1 MRHHRIPS
9 RPHVQGE
16 RAPIRLLHD
25 ATDLTD
31 GAGLLLVRRAWD
43 QLQLG
48 TRLDA
53 WAPEIGGRF
62 RTSLYIEVWLVLLL
76 YGGGVMDDLARL
88 ATRGVCRLFGWQ
100 AVPDPTT
107 FGRWLRRGGP
117 EMIEL
122 LDRLTWY
129 LVRARWTATG
139 VPPSLTLI
147 LDSTVVLRYGH
158 TQAGAERGYN
168 PTRPG
173 RPSHHPLLAFT
184 DTGDCLGVRW
194 RGGAAHTAEG
204 AGAWIRTLVVKLR
217 QLGITDLTVR
227 LDKGF
232 FSKEMVALLEELGV
246 TFVLKVPDH
255 AWVRRALSAYRP
267 SEKDATLWT
276 ATGELYGARLC
287 SVERRTPVR
296 ARADAAQPELPLDAQ
311 ETTERVAHVLTNI
324 AGAQALTVWRRY
336 NAGAVIEQRIKECY
350 QLGFGKTA
358 VDDLAGNAILAGLGG
373 VAYQM
378 LHLLRTT
385 ALEGAWCRAQPA
397 TLRTWLFRLPARATT
412 HARKRYLHL
421 LHGEPMRR
429 PLLRALR
436 HLAGLDPPRTRV
448 LAL

>member
-1 MRHHRIPS
+1 MRNHRIPS

-31 GAGLLLVRRAWD
+31 GAGLLLVRRVWD

-48 TRLDA
+48 KRLDA
-53 WAPEIGGRF
+53 WGPEVGGRF
-62 RTSLYIEVWLVLLL
+62 RGSLLIEVWLVLLL

-88 ATRGVCRLFGWQ
+88 ATRGLRQLFGWR

-139 VPPSLTLI
+139 VPTSLTLI
-147 LDSTVVLRYGH
+147 LDSTVVLRYGL

-173 RPSHHPLLAFT
+173 RPSHHPLLAFP
-184 DTGDCLGVRW
+184 DTGDCLGVIW
-194 RGGAAHTAEG
+194 RAGSAHTAEG
-204 AGAWIRTLVVKLR
+204 AGAWIRTLVTRLR

-232 FSKEMVALLEELGV
+232 FSKEMVALLTELGV
-246 TFVLKVPDH
+246 MFVLKVPDH
-255 AWVRRALSAYRP
+255 AWVRRALTAYRS

-276 ATGELYGARLC
+276 ATGELHGARLA

-296 ARADAAQPELPLDAQ
+296 VRADAEQPELPLDVQ
-311 ETTERVAHVLTNI
+311 ETTERVAHVLTNLD
-324 AGAQALTVWRRY
+324 GVHALTIWRRY
-336 NAGAVIEQRIKECY
+336 NADAVIEQRIRECY

-358 VDDLAGNAILAGLGG
+358 VDDMEGNAILAGLGV

-378 LHLLRTT
+378 LHLIRTT
-385 ALEGAWCRAQPA
+385 ALDSSWRRAQPA
-397 TLRTWLFRLPARATT
+397 TLRQWLFRLPARSTT
-412 HARKRYLHL
+412 HARKHYLHL
-421 LHGEPMRR
+421 LHDEPMRR